1 MPTGR
6 WRWSLSTGGSP
17 QRRGL
22 GRGFEVLI
30 GGPAGQELAQ
40 VPVDAIHPNPKQPRR
55 RFEHDATAGLA
66 DSIRSQGLLQPV
78 LLRPRA
84 AGGEQLIAGE
94 PRRRPA
100 EEGGLA
106 PLPAGGTA
114 ALDHDTLLPRL
125 RAELP

>member
-6 WRWSLSTGGSP
+6 WRWSLSTGASP

-30 GGPAGQELAQ
+30 GGTAGQELAQ
-40 VPVDAIHPNPKQPRR
+40 VPVDAIHPTPKQPRR

-84 AGGEQLIAGE
+84 AGGYELIAGE
-94 PRRRPA
+94 RRRRA
-100 EEGGLA
+100 AKERGLT
-106 PLPAGGTA
+106 PLPAGVRGPPDPGH
-114 ALDHDTLLPRL
+114 AL
-125 RAELP
+125 